1 MEGKMKKVTLVIIAL
16 TFLSCSLAG
25 KKGIG
30 KQQLTKS
37 YRIGEVQ
44 TVKLGEPIARLNIGP
59 TYPMY
64 EAKEDYLYKPTLDKI
79 KKGDKWI
86 AWLTTDEGYVLI
98 KEDDR
103 LNRHRS
109 GYYWCWGVE
118 LSRDGILGKKPWV
131 VVWTF
136 EGDFLKTD
144 EQGFAKLERPMQ
156 EKWPE
161 EKLRIFSK
169 CKLDYFVD
177 QERFVSEIIYT
188 GKKKNNISF
197 LFKQYYGGNEDRPSS
212 QQLKYDLDKYNVINI
227 KSLNIQIL
235 DATRENITFKI
246 LSDGNT
252 PWVTQASKRE
262 NTD

>member
-1 MEGKMKKVTLVIIAL
+1 MKRVILVIIAL
-16 TFLSCSLAG
+16 TFLSCSSFAG
-25 KKGIG
+25 KKCIG

-64 EAKEDYLYKPTLDKI
+64 EAKEDYLYKPILANI

-109 GYYWCWGVE
+109 GYYWCWGLK
-118 LSRDGILGKKPWV
+118 LSRDGILDEKPWV

-136 EGDFLKTD
+136 EPDLLKSD

-156 EKWPE
+156 KKLPE

-188 GKKKNNISF
+188 GKKENNISF

-235 DATRENITFKI
+235 DATSGNITFKI